1 MSNRIVVLKVR
12 ACSYGIGEDKCAI
25 VWCDSSIL
33 SVRTFYGYV
42 HPQPLWKWLDKEL
55 PSDAKLSLVS
65 IRPLISSAA
74 HDNQLVR
81 DRG

>member
-42 HPQPLWKWLDKEL
+42 HPRPLG
-55 PSDAKLSLVS
+55 SLVS
-65 IRPLISSAA
+65 MSTYFFDST
-74 HDNQLVR
+74 
-81 DRG
+81 